1 MAENTPRL
9 SFTCDY
15 EEGAHPAILKRLA
28 DTNFLKEPGYGYD
41 EFSLAAKD
49 KIREACGAPNA
60 GVYFLIGGTQ
70 TNATV
75 IDAVLRGY
83 QGVVAAQTGHV
94 AVHEAG
100 AIEFG
105 GHKVLTVPQ
114 ERGKVSAAVL
124 NQSLLDIE
132 NDGSYEHMVH
142 PGLVYI
148 SQPTEYGTLYSKSE
162 LEAIRAV
169 CDEHKLPL
177 FIDGTRL
184 AYALASPEN
193 DVSIKDLARLSDVFY
208 IGGTKNGALFG
219 EALVIVNP
227 EDFIPHFFTTIKQ
240 HGALLAKG
248 RVAGIQFETLFTDGL
263 YEKIGIPAIR
273 NARKIQDALRA
284 SGYELLFESPTNQ
297 IFVVLENTQMAELA
311 KSVAFSFWEKKDETH
326 TVVRFATS
334 WATRDEDADELVR
347 LLKDMRLA

>member
-28 DTNFLKEPGYGYD
+28 ETNFLKEPGYSYD

-114 ERGKVSAAVL
+114 VSATVL

-169 CDEHKLPL
+169 CDQHKLPL
-177 FIDGTRL
+177 FIDGARL
-184 AYALASPEN
+184 GYALASPEN
-193 DVSIKDLARLSDVFY
+193 DVSIKDLARLADVFY
-208 IGGTKNGALFG
+208 IGGTKCGALLG
-219 EALVIVNP
+219 EAVVIPNP
-227 EDFIPHFFTTIKQ
+227 DFIPHFFTTIKQ